1 MIASDSAVCDIA
13 TGVVDSW
20 VEFFTLAI
28 PPLSIVAAFAALI
41 LLLCK
46 RCRTELNWEKS
57 ALLAAFCLIGVIPGV
72 VAGYSQQA
80 IAGTFLTA
88 TIGIISALLS
98 FGFAQQSL
106 EAWRPIIPVAMIL
119 TLFGALAGFSTGGV
133 AKDRWLIFDQ
143 SVQQSK
149 YMNEQVRGPIERARR
164 DLILARLA
172 KTNAGFITR
181 GELDEAISPPPPPQ
195 VSSKREPCF
204 N

>member
-1 MIASDSAVCDIA
+1 MIAIDSAACNIA

-28 PPLSIVAAFAALI
+28 PPLSIVGALVAVF
-41 LLLCK
+41 LVVCK
-46 RCRTELNWEKS
+46 RCRAELTWEKS
-57 ALLAAFCLIGVIPGV
+57 ALLAAFCLVGVIPGI

-106 EAWRPIIPVAMIL
+106 EAWRPVIPVAMIL

-133 AKDRWLIFDQ
+133 AKDRWLVFDQ

-149 YMNEQVRGPIERARR
+149 YMNEQVRGPIEKARQ
-164 DLILARLA
+164 DLVLARLA
-172 KTNAGFITR
+172 KANDKFITR
-181 GELDEAISPPPPPQ
+181 GELAAAINPPPPPPQ
-195 VSSKREPCF
+195 NKPEPCF
-204 N
+204 G